1 MMLEE
6 KEIVID
12 NPFLTYPEGW
22 NQAIESLAFLPEE
35 MREGFMIQFVTTV
48 TSM

>member
-1 MMLEE
+1 MFEE
-6 KEIVID
+6 KDSVID

-22 NQAIESLAFLPEE
+22 NQAVESLAFLPVE
-35 MREGFMIQFVTTV
+35 MREDFLIQFITTV